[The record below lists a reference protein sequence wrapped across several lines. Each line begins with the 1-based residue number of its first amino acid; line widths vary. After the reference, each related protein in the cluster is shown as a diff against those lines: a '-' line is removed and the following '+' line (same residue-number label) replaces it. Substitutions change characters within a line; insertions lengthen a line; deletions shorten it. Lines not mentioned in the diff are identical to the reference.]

1 MSILRKPIDA
11 LLVSDLEAL
20 VDAEARETNEL
31 EFKGTL
37 PFKPE
42 KGQPQTAD
50 RWIEKGDRI
59 GPYARDQ
66 ILAEIVAFANAE
78 GGTLVLG
85 LHETRDHPRRAE
97 RLEPLPKC
105 EELAR
110 RLIDATEDT
119 IEPRLAMVEA
129 KALPVDEA
137 GAGYVVMRVGKSL
150 MAPHRLTS
158 TRDFY
163 IRRGERAAVM
173 DVREIR
179 DLTLNLARTGDRIEQ
194 VFLERQ
200 KDMRSIYETL
210 RVLEPGGNIHPFIMR
225 ATALPMVPQTIAAI
239 TSRQDLWWRGRGFSM
254 KVGEQEYSCDYPAQ
268 KFNDPPKIRL
278 RSLQSS
284 PRDALKGVSRLLTGD
299 GLIEFRMARER
310 RQSRDNTDQPHS
322 EIYASWIIGLIAGT
336 LCQIDRLRSRLAWDA
351 VEFGLEF
358 ELLTGNPTFLQWI
371 NDWDSG
377 ELMIHPGNVTLP
389 RYSVGP
395 RSEFND
401 LVRTIFQD
409 LSNVAETAW
418 DEPCEL
424 PWQELLSSR

>member
-1 MSILRKPIDA
+1 MSILRKPLDA
-11 LLVSDLEAL
+11 ILVSDLDAL
-20 VDAEARETNEL
+20 VEAEARETNDL

-150 MAPHRLTS
+150 MAPHRLTT
-158 TRDFY
+158 TREFY

-179 DLTLNLARTGDRIEQ
+179 DLTLNLARTG
-194 VFLERQ
+194 
-200 KDMRSIYETL
+200 T
-210 RVLEPGGNIHPFIMR
+210 VLIG
-225 ATALPMVPQTIAAI
+225 
-239 TSRQDLWWRGRGFSM
+239 
-254 KVGEQEYSCDYPAQ
+254 Y
-268 KFNDPPKIRL
+268 L
-278 RSLQSS
+278 RSG
-284 PRDALKGVSRLLTGD
+284 RLK
-299 GLIEFRMARER
+299 
-310 RQSRDNTDQPHS
+310 
-322 EIYASWIIGLIAGT
+322 
-336 LCQIDRLRSRLAWDA
+336 
-351 VEFGLEF
+351 
-358 ELLTGNPTFLQWI
+358 
-371 NDWDSG
+371 
-377 ELMIHPGNVTLP
+377 
-389 RYSVGP
+389 
-395 RSEFND
+395 
-401 LVRTIFQD
+401 
-409 LSNVAETAW
+409 
-418 DEPCEL
+418 
-424 PWQELLSSR
+424 